1 MTTVKLPQKG
11 HPRKGQGGSP
21 GFCASAKSNSKPA
34 REAAPPPR
42 ARAAEETRGRR
53 IPEPRHPDL
62 TNPAPAIPRTHHRRP
77 GSTPRTCAR
86 RPQAYTAEALPL
98 PAPVTG
104 VGAWPSAVPPCP
116 TRERSPGQVFT
127 LRIRAL
133 GTAQPGH
140 APSVSGLGSSSE
152 GQAHSSLRGAS
163 PAWLTSPP
171 WELLTPG
178 PLPTLC
184 WVTAGPCLCAALFG
198 LLLTATHVCSPLVL
212 LGPQFP
218 DLSLHAQMAW
228 GPSCLTRNWNAG
240 LLGSGLEVTMQER
253 GLDLSGEGQGALWV

>member
-1 MTTVKLPQKG
+1 MTVKLPQKG
-11 HPRKGQGGSP
+11 HPGKGQVGSP
-21 GFCASAKSNSKPA
+21 GFCASAKSDSKPA

-104 VGAWPSAVPPCP
+104 VGAWPSAAPPRP

-140 APSVSGLGSSSE
+140 APSVSRLGSSSE
-152 GQAHSSLRGAS
+152 GQAHSSLRGGS
-163 PAWLTSPP
+163 PAWPTSPP
-171 WELLTPG
+171 WESPPWDSWPATHPLLGHRRAMSVRRTVWPAANSHSRVFPTCSPPG
-178 PLPTLC
+178 PSVP
-184 WVTAGPCLCAALFG
+184 
-198 LLLTATHVCSPLVL
+198 
-212 LGPQFP
+212 
-218 DLSLHAQMAW
+218 
-228 GPSCLTRNWNAG
+228 
-240 LLGSGLEVTMQER
+240 
-253 GLDLSGEGQGALWV
+253 